1 LNYFC
6 AAILDIKPYSPHSD
20 CQPNIRVPE
29 WLVASQTLAPI
40 PVTIAPTVES
50 MLLTDERIHSKL
62 TLYRKTPALLLEL
75 VKEVLT
81 HDIRRHN
88 NTSNLHSVLLDGLRF
103 SYEMREREGGGGDSV
118 VYVIAAEQEKAQD
131 KQAHQDGESLAEEER
146 GE

>member
-1 LNYFC
+1 
-6 AAILDIKPYSPHSD
+6 
-20 CQPNIRVPE
+20 
-29 WLVASQTLAPI
+29 
-40 PVTIAPTVES
+40 

-88 NTSNLHSVLLDGLRF
+88 NTSNLHSVLLDGLRL
-103 SYEMREREGGGGDSV
+103 SYEMREREGGGSV